1 MRRLIS
7 LIITPLFSV
16 YISGCAVGGAL
27 FKSLFLRS
35 GAPPR
40 EELEAMERREERML
54 SELPDRT
61 ILVLPVGVLNVE
73 ATYQERAARELAA
86 ALRAAGIPGAKAG
99 TRIYGLP
106 YPRQPNEMWT
116 YWQRF
121 RALADSVSGSP
132 PGDAHYVLL
141 MDVFGGVRDD
151 GSLTGVN
158 AVHVMVTTG
167 EGELVYGQLRNSM
180 HREFQRI
187 RPTSMTHACRLAV
200 DDLLEARRHAPG

>member
-1 MRRLIS
+1 MRRLIH
-7 LIITPLFSV
+7 LVVTPLFSV

-40 EELEAMERREERML
+40 EEFEAMEQREGIML
-54 SELPDRT
+54 RELPSRT
-61 ILVLPVGVLNVE
+61 ILVVPVGVLNVD
-73 ATYQERAARELAA
+73 ATYQERAARKLAA
-86 ALRAAGIPGAKAG
+86 ALRDAGFPGAEAG
-99 TRIYGLP
+99 TRVYDLP

-121 RALADSVSGSP
+121 RALADSVAGSP
-132 PGDAHYVLL
+132 PGDTDYVLL
-141 MDVFGGVRDD
+141 MDVFGGLRDD
-151 GSLTGVN
+151 GSLTGVD

-167 EGELVYGQLRNSM
+167 KGDLVYGQLRNSM

-187 RPTSMTHACRLAV
+187 KPTSMTDACRLAV
-200 DDLLEARRHAPG
+200 EDLLEARRRTLG